1 MQLQSSL
8 FSREVLLGLHDFS
21 IQSTVVFLII
31 NFLTSYFCKRLSFF
45 ICKFCQQALLII
57 FSFVRGFS
65 CAVSGFRHPAADE
78 ASRYKR
84 EKTSAEGCRSVLPK
98 SSCFDSCFDHNPMRA
113 VGAKWEKNAVSQ
125 RLECCHLLLMS
136 FRMVSAY
143 FLSSLIIDTRIR
155 KWRGRLCF
163 TLF

>member
-1 MQLQSSL
+1 MLFLSGFKLYSRWVPLFEHVERLAQLTKLFNQSRFRSTMQLQSSL
-8 FSREVLLGLHDFS
+8 FS

-45 ICKFCQQALLII
+45 ICKFCEQALLVI
-57 FSFVRGFS
+57 FSYIRGFS

-78 ASRYKR
+78 APRRTR

-113 VGAKWEKNAVSQ
+113 VRAK
-125 RLECCHLLLMS
+125 
-136 FRMVSAY
+136 
-143 FLSSLIIDTRIR
+143 
-155 KWRGRLCF
+155 
-163 TLF
+163 

>member
-45 ICKFCQQALLII
+45 ICKFVNRR
-57 FSFVRGFS
+57 FSYTRGFS

-78 ASRYKR
+78 APRRTR

-98 SSCFDSCFDHNPMRA
+98 SSCCDSCFDHNPMRA

-125 RLECCHLLLMS
+125 RLECSHLLLMS